1 MQHDRNYVR
10 WMVLYIYMCTSPSHG
25 QLRICTYAHV
35 TAHMNL
41 GYIIMHAHVNTH
53 KIKLYI
59 MYVYCTTKYHMQIL
73 HLFFAGSLVEK
84 GQKEA
89 TMQSKKWLNQKA
101 LQELVSLIILVRS
114 ALQGVSDS

>member
-10 WMVLYIYMCTSPSHG
+10 WMVLYIYIYVCMYVCMYMCTSPSHG
-25 QLRICTYAHV
+25 QLRICTYAPV

-41 GYIIMHAHVNTH
+41 AYIIMHAHVDTH

-59 MYVYCTTKYHMQIL
+59 MYVYCTTKYHMQV
-73 HLFFAGSLVEK
+73 HLIFAGSLVEK

-101 LQELVSLIILVRS
+101 LQELV
-114 ALQGVSDS
+114 

>member
-1 MQHDRNYVR
+1 MDGAV
-10 WMVLYIYMCTSPSHG
+10 YIYICVHITFTWAI
-25 QLRICTYAHV
+25 RICTYAHV
-35 TAHMNL
+35 TAHMKL
-41 GYIIMHAHVNTH
+41 GYIIMHAHVDTH

-59 MYVYCTTKYHMQIL
+59 MYVYCTTKYHMQI
-73 HLFFAGSLVEK
+73 HLIFAGSLVEK

-114 ALQGVSDS
+114 ALQVVSDS

>member
-1 MQHDRNYVR
+1 MTVTMLDG
-10 WMVLYIYMCTSPSHG
+10 WCCIYIYVHITFTWEI
-25 QLRICTYAHV
+25 RICTYAHV
-35 TAHMNL
+35 TAHMKL
-41 GYIIMHAHVNTH
+41 GYIIMHAHVDTH

-73 HLFFAGSLVEK
+73 HLIFAGSLVEK

-114 ALQGVSDS
+114 ALQVVSDS

>member
-1 MQHDRNYVR
+1 MK
-10 WMVLYIYMCTSPSHG
+10 
-25 QLRICTYAHV
+25 
-35 TAHMNL
+35 L
-41 GYIIMHAHVNTH
+41 GYIIMHAHVDTH

-73 HLFFAGSLVEK
+73 HLIFAGSLVEK

-114 ALQGVSDS
+114 ALQVVGFQKGRFGPRKPIIVIDFALCSSRN